1 MSVDHTNMFC
11 SMLLTHLYQFFGK
24 LLGCST
30 YGSMGFPAYG
40 GHDMQSAHAFMD
52 LDPSE
57 MGYFIQQVGLAATS
71 FGVSTKDVTAVAGAL
86 NKLFNYR
93 CSPKATVIPEQGM
106 TLNSIC
112 QNEMCPL
119 DPNAQCSA
127 YPNNG
132 VVMQPMAVNGTNM
145 TMPSGTSTPAASGKP
160 SSTSTGVPGSF
171 TGAASS
177 AQVGVGAMVGAA
189 ALAMFL

>member
-1 MSVDHTNMFC
+1 
-11 SMLLTHLYQFFGK
+11 MLLTHLYQFFGK

-30 YGSMGFPAYG
+30 YGSTGFPAYG

-52 LDPSE
+52 LNPSE

-71 FGVSTKDVTAVAGAL
+71 FGVTTDDVTAVAGAL

-93 CSPKATVIPEQGM
+93 CSPKATVIPEQPM

-119 DPNAQCSA
+119 DSMAQCSA

-132 VVMQPMAVNGTNM
+132 TVMEPMYVNGTNM
-145 TMPSGTSTPAASGKP
+145 TMPSGTSTPSASGKP
-160 SSTSTGVPGSF
+160 SSSSTGGPASS

-177 AQVGVGAMVGAA
+177 SKVAVGAMVGAA